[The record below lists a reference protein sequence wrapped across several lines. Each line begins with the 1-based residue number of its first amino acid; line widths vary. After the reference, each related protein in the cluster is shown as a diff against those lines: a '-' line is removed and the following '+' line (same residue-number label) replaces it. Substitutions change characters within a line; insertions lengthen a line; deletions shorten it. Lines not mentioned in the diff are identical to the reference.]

1 MLICGIDEAGRG
13 PLAGPVVVS
22 AVIFDEGFSIPGI
35 KDSKLLSESKRESY
49 FHKITGN
56 CLEYKVSVIDH
67 IKIDEINILQATMLG
82 VYQCLKN
89 LKLKPDIYLMDGNY
103 FKLPENYH
111 EELNYKTIIDGDQK
125 IFEISCASI
134 LAKVT
139 RDNIMRGYHLRF
151 PQYNFRKHKGYCTP
165 EHVKLIDENGI
176 CEIHRRSFCHN
187 INDVIKAYKKRFK
200 KFYEAERSVKT
211 EMHL

>member
-22 AVIFDEGFSIPGI
+22 AVIFEEGFSIPGI
-35 KDSKLLSESKRESY
+35 KDSKILSEFNRESY
-49 FHKITGN
+49 FHKITGS
-56 CLEYKVSVIDH
+56 CLEYRVSIIDH

-82 VYQCLKN
+82 VYECIKG

-103 FKLPENYH
+103 FRLPGNFH
-111 EELNYKTIIDGDQK
+111 NELNYKTIIDGDKK
-125 IFEISCASI
+125 IFGISCASI

-151 PQYNFRKHKGYCTP
+151 PGYNFYKHKGYCTP
-165 EHVKLIDENGI
+165 EHIKLIKDLGL
-176 CEIHRRSFCHN
+176 CEIHRKTFCEN
-187 INDVIKAYKKRFK
+187 RNELFKRYKVKYKKYYSSFIDTN
-200 KFYEAERSVKT
+200 AEVRI
-211 EMHL
+211 